1 MESVVSVLLG
11 FFVAWLIL
19 TYFMPA
25 PVVVV
30 STYSR
35 EMDAW
40 PLELDDSNLAVIGV
54 GLASPKP
61 KPSVMDASPA
71 SSAKPVMMMMAPGPS
86 PPPMMMMA
94 PGPSPPPMMMM
105 APGQPPKMMVM
116 APGQPPKMMVTPAM
130 PVSSTMTPAPSS

>member
-94 PGPSPPPMMMM
+94 PG
-105 APGQPPKMMVM
+105 QPPKMMVM